1 MLSRINVEVN
11 LLELLKE
18 AEYDV
23 KTGKVA
29 PLKDTFEDLR
39 ILLLGK
45 SESFSL
51 YKKDAKIL

>member
-1 MLSRINVEVN
+1 MNVEVN

-23 KTGKVA
+23 KTVKVA

-51 YKKDAKIL
+51 YKKDAKIQ